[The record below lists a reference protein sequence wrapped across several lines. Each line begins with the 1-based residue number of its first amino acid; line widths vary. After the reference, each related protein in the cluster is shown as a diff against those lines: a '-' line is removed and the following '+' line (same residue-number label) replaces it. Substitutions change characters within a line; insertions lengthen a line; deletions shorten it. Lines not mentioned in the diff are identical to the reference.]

1 VRSATRQF
9 LILGLLLAS
18 VVFLFIAAESGQRQL
33 AEASGRVEKAAR
45 HEHALGNL
53 QEILSRAESGQ
64 RAYILLGERKYL
76 ATYQEGFESL
86 GATLQQLTHE
96 FEDASPADRAVVA
109 EVERLSRVKFDEMGE
124 SIKLYQD
131 SGRNAAIAF
140 IRGDLGQRTMTEI
153 TDRIAGVEAQ
163 ETDAMLAASRSWR
176 TDRWLNLAI
185 RIAIGAATLFLVFLL
200 GRQVLT
206 YIRSKE
212 REAEESAEREAEL
225 ERVVKRRTEDLS
237 ELSTQLQS
245 VAEKERST
253 LSREL
258 HDELGGLLV
267 AARMDV
273 SWLEEKLPSSDAD
286 VQAHFKRVHD
296 ALQAGVELKRR
307 VVENLRP
314 TLLDN
319 LGLFPALR
327 WQVSDLC
334 GRAGLNCSERY
345 PNAELNLSP
354 EAAIAIFRVVQESLT
369 NIVKH
374 AKARN
379 VEVSVDTQGDWLVIS
394 VKDDGVGLPL
404 DRRRTL
410 RSHGLAAMRH
420 RATGFGG
427 EWRIARSAER
437 GTQVE
442 VRLPLKRIA
451 AATPS

>member
-18 VVFLFIAAESGQRQL
+18 VVFLFIAAETGQRQL

-76 ATYQEGFESL
+76 ATYQAGFESL

-245 VAEKERST
+245 VAEKERAT

-286 VQAHFKRVHD
+286 VQAHFKRVHE

-345 PNAELNLSP
+345 PNAELNISP

-379 VEVSVDTQGDWLVIS
+379 VEVSVDTQGEWLVIR

-404 DRRRTL
+404 DRRRAL

-427 EWRIARSAER
+427 EWRIARCAER
-437 GTQVE
+437 GTQVD

>member
-18 VVFLFIAAESGQRQL
+18 VVFLFIAAETGQRQL

-76 ATYQEGFESL
+76 ATYQAGFESL

-245 VAEKERST
+245 VAEKERAT

-286 VQAHFKRVHD
+286 VQAHFKRVHE

-345 PNAELNLSP
+345 PNAELNISP

-369 NIVKH
+369 NVVKH

-379 VEVSVDTQGDWLVIS
+379 VEVSVDTQGEWLVIR

-427 EWRIARSAER
+427 EWRIARCAER
-437 GTQVE
+437 GTQVD

>member
-1 VRSATRQF
+1 
-9 LILGLLLAS
+9 LLLAS
-18 VVFLFIAAESGQRQL
+18 LVFLFIAAETGQRQL

-76 ATYQEGFESL
+76 ATYQAGFESL

-245 VAEKERST
+245 VAEKERAT

-286 VQAHFKRVHD
+286 VQAHFKRVHE

-345 PNAELNLSP
+345 PNAELNISP

-379 VEVSVDTQGDWLVIS
+379 VEVSVDTQGEWLVIR

-404 DRRRTL
+404 DRRRAL

-427 EWRIARSAER
+427 EWRIARCAER
-437 GTQVE
+437 GTQVD

>member
-1 VRSATRQF
+1 MRSATRQF

-18 VVFLFIAAESGQRQL
+18 VVFLFIAAETGQRQL

-76 ATYQEGFESL
+76 ATYQAGFESL

-245 VAEKERST
+245 VAEKERAT

-286 VQAHFKRVHD
+286 VQAHFKRVHE

-345 PNAELNLSP
+345 PNAELNISP

-379 VEVSVDTQGDWLVIS
+379 VEVSVDTQGEWLVIR

-404 DRRRTL
+404 DRRRAL

-427 EWRIARSAER
+427 EWRIARCAER
-437 GTQVE
+437 GTQVD